1 MKRSI
6 EMSVILV
13 LLVLLLPVIKVN
25 GFNLSPQPNYVFKE
39 PALNVYMNKVR
50 SSLFGFSLNLRPG
63 G

>member
-1 MKRSI
+1 MKKSA

-13 LLVLLLPVIKVN
+13 LLVLLSVIKVD
-25 GFNLSPQPNYVFKE
+25 GFNLSPQPNYVFRE
-39 PALNVYMNKVR
+39 PALNIYMNKVR